1 MITKRTSMIR
11 LMVCLAAF
19 VIFYLYSL
27 LTGNNLSDLLGW
39 FVFLW
44 LLMFVEWTAFV
55 WLRERI
61 GRHSYWVIPCFCI
74 LYYGIGMLIVDAI
87 PGWSGLGAAIF
98 FLFTLAVLAGAVVFF
113 FIEMIIYRVYKKK
126 N

>member
-19 VIFYLYSL
+19 VIIYLYAL
-27 LTGNNLSDLLGW
+27 LTGDNLRGLFGW
-39 FVFLW
+39 LVFLW
-44 LLMFVEWTAFV
+44 LLMFAEWTAFV
-55 WLRERI
+55 WLREHI
-61 GRHSYWVIPCFCI
+61 GRHCYWVIPSFVI
-74 LYYGIGMLIVDAI
+74 LYYWVGVMIVDSI

-98 FLFTLAVLAGAVVFF
+98 FLLTLAVLAGAVVFF